1 MSFEPEQIKTNFESP
16 VSFQETVNGSVSKML
31 FDILTSGA
39 VFNAKVY
46 EGTPNN
52 YVRYKRLHDCFFVM
66 EAADRDAESRSQVL
80 VISGTLSY
88 HYFGQDTYA

>member
-1 MSFEPEQIKTNFESP
+1 VVVQSKFESP
-16 VSFQETVNGSVSKML
+16 VSFQETVTGSVSKML
-31 FDILTSGA
+31 YDLLASGG

-52 YVRYKRLHDCFFVM
+52 YKRYKRLHDCFFVM

-88 HYFGQDTYA
+88 HYFGEDVYA